1 MYRSLNNDFYY
12 FSLSNRIRPFKIHST
27 NTKFIFFLYS
37 NKENIKKKKK
47 KRIVIYEIKKKK
59 KT

>member
-27 NTKFIFFLYS
+27 NTK
-37 NKENIKKKKK
+37 KKKKK
-47 KRIVIYEIKKKK
+47 HKRKIK
-59 KT
+59 

>member
-27 NTKFIFFLYS
+27 NTKGIIFFY
-37 NKENIKKKKK
+37 K
-47 KRIVIYEIKKKK
+47 KRRKYSFHIFFFF
-59 KT
+59 